1 MKTLQQ
7 IIDRHDYVKMNA
19 ALKTRAYELAEKI
32 RVKFEEL
39 MPVWDSRTDA
49 YPEWAVDISG
59 RWYTVRY
66 NIYRY
71 NGTVETDGTTL
82 CVFPNHLD
90 DTWWSLEHQPHA
102 VYATKTPASV
112 FVQFLNDAAEILQKL
127 DEKESELVADAEK
140 AMNAAANL

>member
-1 MKTLQQ
+1 MKTLQE
-7 IIDRHDYVKMNA
+7 IIERCDYVRINS

-32 RVKFEEL
+32 RTKFEQI
-39 MPVWDSRTDA
+39 MPVWDSRKDA
-49 YPEWAVDISG
+49 SPDWAVDIDE

-66 NIYRY
+66 NVYCY
-71 NGTVETDGTTL
+71 NGVKKTEGTTL
-82 CVFPNHLD
+82 CVFPNYLE

-102 VYATKTPASV
+102 VYATETPSAV

-140 AMNAAANL
+140 AMNTAANL